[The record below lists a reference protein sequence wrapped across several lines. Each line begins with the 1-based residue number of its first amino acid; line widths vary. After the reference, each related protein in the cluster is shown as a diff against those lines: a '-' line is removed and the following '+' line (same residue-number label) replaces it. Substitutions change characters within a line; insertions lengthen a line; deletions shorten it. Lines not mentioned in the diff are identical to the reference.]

1 MELDEVLKGLET
13 KVSEIKKIKVFSS
26 KHFAFRNWHAT
37 VMQLLREL
45 PSPYLPQIGDFKKL
59 TFEDT
64 GFKRGRKFLS
74 SSNNSKFLEDL
85 DASALILKDIIKKD
99 KPEEKKMKPGPEKA
113 KSEKPDKPEA
123 KKGGDKKPVKTGPR
137 KAPASKGAR
146 KPAKTG
152 GNPARKKKKD

>member
-13 KVSEIKKIKVFSS
+13 KVSEIKKIKVFNS

-45 PSPYLPQIGDFKKL
+45 PSAYLPQIGEFKKL

-85 DASALILKDIIKKD
+85 DASALILKGMIKKE
-99 KPEEKKMKPGPEKA
+99 KPEKRKMGPGPDRAEN
-113 KSEKPDKPEA
+113 EKPDKPEA
-123 KKGGDKKPVKTGPR
+123 KKTGGKKPEKTGPG
-137 KAPASKGAR
+137 KAPASKGGR

-152 GNPARKKKKD
+152 SNPAGKKKKD